1 MNRSLLL
8 AIPLLTLASL
18 AFAQQR
24 VTAADV
30 PAESKPY
37 VTPQP
42 AAGATAQL
50 PQAQPDYVLGAG
62 DQLTLVVPDLE
73 DEFTDKTFRIDMS
86 GDISL
91 PHAGRVHAAG
101 LTTAAL
107 EQEINQRL
115 GRLLKNPEATI
126 SLAAFGSQPVSVLG
140 AVNSPGIRQL
150 EGRKTLFEVLSL
162 AGGLRPDAGYL
173 IKITRD
179 LKWGLIPLPDAQADP
194 NGQSSTASVRVKTII
209 DASNAADNIMILPGD
224 TISVPRADLVYAVGD
239 VVKPGGFL
247 LNEHE
252 SLSALQVVSLAEG
265 LHKTAAADK
274 ARILRA
280 VPGSPARTEIAVNL
294 KQLMSGKG
302 TDVQLQANDILF
314 IPNSAAKSAGFRTL
328 DAIVNAATG
337 MAVYGRY

>member
-1 MNRSLLL
+1 
-8 AIPLLTLASL
+8 
-18 AFAQQR
+18 
-24 VTAADV
+24 
-30 PAESKPY
+30 
-37 VTPQP
+37 
-42 AAGATAQL
+42 
-50 PQAQPDYVLGAG
+50 
-62 DQLTLVVPDLE
+62 
-73 DEFTDKTFRIDMS
+73 
-86 GDISL
+86 
-91 PHAGRVHAAG
+91 
-101 LTTAAL
+101 
-107 EQEINQRL
+107 
-115 GRLLKNPEATI
+115 
-126 SLAAFGSQPVSVLG
+126 
-140 AVNSPGIRQL
+140 
-150 EGRKTLFEVLSL
+150 
-162 AGGLRPDAGYL
+162 
-173 IKITRD
+173 
-179 LKWGLIPLPDAQADP
+179 LPDAQADP